1 MSACVSDNLPSIDV
15 IIPIN
20 LDDSFEEEVEVKQ
33 EKFCSKDDKFVII
46 LDIDDIED
54 EEEMNAVRKKE
65 RESYGCYLDDEDPE
79 VLAMWR
85 VIKSADVDYFT
96 SYVSWYVN
104 MYQGTLEQPYK
115 FMDDSGDYLTAY
127 SYYNVQALDMV
138 EIKLIFDEK
147 QLDNV
152 KTILT
157 QLLFT
162 FSKPPSLSDISDL
175 FMLKES
181 DIQFEGSMYNPRTVY
196 NQFGEEY
203 YAYSAYNLSDK
214 RMTEMRL
221 IFDRSCFD
229 NVKRGIRT
237 AGFIAL

>member
-1 MSACVSDNLPSIDV
+1 MSYLYFKIIKKMSACVSSNLPSIDV
-15 IIPIN
+15 IIPID
-20 LDDSFEEEVEVKQ
+20 LDDSFEEENHH
-33 EKFCSKDDKFVII
+33 SKDKFIII
-46 LDIDDIED
+46 LDEDDIEE
-54 EEEMNAVRKKE
+54 EEEMNAA
-65 RESYGCYLDDEDPE
+65 REKYAYYLDEEDPE
-79 VLAMWR
+79 VLTMWR
-85 VIKSADVDYFT
+85 VIKSSQVDYFT
-96 SYVSWYVN
+96 SYMSWYVN

-152 KTILT
+152 KTMLT

-181 DIQFEGSMYNPRTVY
+181 DMQVEGSMYNPRTVY

-203 YAYSAYNLSDK
+203 YAYSAYNLSDR

-229 NVKRGIRT
+229 NVKRGIRA